1 MTGKQRKRPGRRKM
15 NRNGKDYLDNNDT
28 DHEIPITF
36 AEFLEKPE
44 ALFVYESSFFQ
55 LPGYLQLEAE
65 QKRIE
70 EDARTAVVQYL
81 IDEFE
86 ARPIG
91 MFDFVR
97 WAKLFKNRCESLT
110 PSFWSQVNMV
120 DLIFAKDLENDQ
132 NKITRE
138 NTGTRNVV
146 GSGGTTTQASSES
159 SGHQS
164 NTQDITNT
172 QSTDT
177 STREANATLVRA
189 ADAIS
194 ADLVYDWADAADN
207 VHEIRN
213 RSGDSLQHMTST
225 SDSKTSS
232 SSTST
237 TTRNSDSSSETSG
250 GTTTETQDVTN
261 KQYMQER
268 QWAVQTAR
276 DLLPLDWLVASLRS
290 MFYMLY

>member
-1 MTGKQRKRPGRRKM
+1 M

-28 DHEIPITF
+28 DHEIPILF
-36 AEFLEKPE
+36 SEFLERPE
-44 ALFVYESSFFQ
+44 ALFIYESSFFQ
-55 LPGYLQLEAE
+55 LPGYVQLESE

-70 EDARTAVVQYL
+70 EDARTAVVQHL

-91 MFDFVR
+91 MFDSAR

-110 PSFWSQVNMV
+110 PSFWSQVNLV
-120 DLIFAKDLENDQ
+120 DLIFAKDLETDQ
-132 NKITRE
+132 NTITRE
-138 NTGTRNVV
+138 NTGTRNAT

-189 ADAIS
+189 EDSLDAEI
-194 ADLVYDWADAADN
+194 VYDWTDAADN

-213 RSGDSLQHMTST
+213 RAGDSQQHMTST
-225 SDSKTSS
+225 SDSETSS

-237 TTRNSDSSSETSG
+237 TTRNSDSTNETSSG
-250 GTTTETQDVTN
+250 KATETQDITN

-276 DLLPLDWLVASLRS
+276 DLLPLDWLTANLRG